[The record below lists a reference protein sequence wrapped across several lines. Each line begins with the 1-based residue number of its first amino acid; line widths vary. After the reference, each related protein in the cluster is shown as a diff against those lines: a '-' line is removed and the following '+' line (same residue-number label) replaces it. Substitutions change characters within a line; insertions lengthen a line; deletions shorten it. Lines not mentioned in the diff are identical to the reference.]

1 MGGAGV
7 AAPLAEPEVELMTDD
22 RIAALRKA
30 VEASPDD
37 DLLRLILAES
47 LVNAEEIEAAL
58 DQYVVLLD
66 QQGLPDDQLVTVGE
80 LAAANDRLALLRS
93 CLEAARQAG
102 VVEGTGRLQ
111 QLVDEMI
118 ARRSGVKVKV
128 GPETGEPAIDDVGKE
143 STTFDQVG
151 GMDEIK
157 RVIHRMVIL
166 PLSRPELYQKYGR
179 KSGGGVMLY
188 GPPGCGK
195 TLLAR
200 ATAGECG
207 LPFVNVRIEDVM
219 DPYLGVSERNLHAA
233 FERARANA
241 PCVLFLDELDA
252 LAFARHKHGG
262 SESRRLVDVLLQEL
276 DAIGSENDGLLV
288 LAATNAPWDVDEA
301 MLRPGRFDRVIFVPP
316 PDEPARADILS
327 VLLKA
332 VPSADL
338 DLKALAGQTPMFSG
352 ADLRALVERSV
363 DRVID
368 EALSTGGEPPVSMTH
383 LTEALSQVKPS
394 TLDWLHRV
402 QAYVEFANHAERYDD
417 VAKYLRTRDVR
428 RRLHK

>member
-1 MGGAGV
+1 
-7 AAPLAEPEVELMTDD
+7 MTED
-22 RIAALRKA
+22 RISALRKA
-30 VEASPDD
+30 VEANPEDV
-37 DLLRLILAES
+37 LLRLILAES
-47 LVNAEEIEAAL
+47 LVAASQTEAAL

-66 QQGLPDDQLVTVGE
+66 QQGLPDDQLVVVGE
-80 LAAANDRLALLRS
+80 LAAANGRLALLRS

-102 VVEGTGRLQ
+102 VVKGTGRLQ

-118 ARRSGVKVKV
+118 TERSGVQVKV
-128 GPETGEPAIDDVGKE
+128 GPEAEDELFVTDAPKE

-151 GMDEIK
+151 GMEEIK

-166 PLSRPELYQKYGR
+166 PLSRPELYEKYGR
-179 KSGGGVMLY
+179 RSGGGVMLY

-233 FERARANA
+233 FERARANS

-276 DAIGSENDGLLV
+276 DAIGSENEGLLV

-301 MLRPGRFDRVIFVPP
+301 MLRPGRFDRVVFVPP

-327 VLLKA
+327 VVLKE
-332 VPSADL
+332 VPAADL
-338 DLKALAGQTPMFSG
+338 ELGELARLTPMFSG

-368 EALSTGGEPPVSMTH
+368 EALANGGEPPVSMRH
-383 LTEALSQVKPS
+383 LTAALPTVKPS
-394 TLDWLHRV
+394 TLDWLHRI
-402 QAYVEFANHAERYDD
+402 QAYIEFANHTERYDD
-417 VAKYLRTRDVR
+417 VAAYLRTRDVR
-428 RRLHK
+428 RRLS

>member
-1 MGGAGV
+1 MSN
-7 AAPLAEPEVELMTDD
+7 D
-22 RIAALRKA
+22 RISALRKA

-37 DLLRLILAES
+37 VLLRLVLAES
-47 LVNAEEIEAAL
+47 LVAAGETEPAL

-66 QQGLPDDQLVTVGE
+66 QQGLPDDQLVVVGE
-80 LAAANDRLALLRS
+80 LAAANGRLALLRS

-111 QLVDEMI
+111 QLADELI
-118 ARRSGVKVKV
+118 AERSGVKIKV
-128 GPETGEPAIDDVGKE
+128 GPEDEAPFEFDTPKE

-166 PLSRPELYQKYGR
+166 PLSRPELYEKYGR
-179 KSGGGVMLY
+179 KAGGGVMLY

-276 DAIGSENDGLLV
+276 DAIGSENEGLLV

-316 PDEPARADILS
+316 PDERARADILS
-327 VLLKA
+327 VLVKE
-332 VPSADL
+332 VPSVGL
-338 DLKALAGQTPMFSG
+338 DLKALANQTPMFSG
-352 ADLRALVERSV
+352 ADLRALVERGV

-368 EALSTGGEPPVSMTH
+368 EALTSGGEPPLSMQH
-383 LTEALSQVKPS
+383 LTTALPTVKPS

-402 QAYVEFANHAERYDD
+402 RSYIEFANQSERYDD
-417 VAKYLRTRDVR
+417 VAAYLRSKDIR
-428 RRLHK
+428 RRLS

>member
-1 MGGAGV
+1 MSN
-7 AAPLAEPEVELMTDD
+7 D
-22 RIAALRKA
+22 RIDALRKA
-30 VEASPDD
+30 VDASPDD
-37 DLLRLILAES
+37 VMLRLLLAES
-47 LVNAEEIEAAL
+47 LATAGENEEAL

-66 QQGLPDDQLVTVGE
+66 QRGLPDDQFVPVGE
-80 LAAANDRLALLRS
+80 LAAANGRLALLRNL
-93 CLEAARQAG
+93 LEAARQQG

-111 QLVDEMI
+111 QLVDGMI
-118 ARRSGVKVKV
+118 AERSGVRIKV
-128 GPETGEPAIDDVGKE
+128 GPEAEPDPLGTDAPKE
-143 STTFDQVG
+143 TTTFDQVG
-151 GMDEIK
+151 GMEEIK

-166 PLSRPELYQKYGR
+166 PLSRPELYEKYGR

-207 LPFVNVRIEDVM
+207 LPFINVRIEDVM

-233 FERARANA
+233 FERARANG

-262 SESRRLVDVLLQEL
+262 SEARRLVDVLLQEL

-316 PDEPARADILS
+316 PDEPARADILT
-327 VLLKA
+327 VLTKD
-332 VPSADL
+332 VPADGL
-338 DLKALAGQTPMFSG
+338 DVKGLAAQTPMFSG
-352 ADLRALVERSV
+352 ADLRALIERGV
-363 DRVID
+363 DKVID
-368 EALSTGGEPPVSMTH
+368 EALSTGGQPPLDMRH
-383 LTEALSQVKPS
+383 LTEALAAVKPS

-402 QAYVEFANHAERYDD
+402 RSYIEFANQSERYDD
-417 VAKYLRTRDVR
+417 VAAYLKSRDVR
-428 RRLHK
+428 RRLKP

>member
-1 MGGAGV
+1 MSN
-7 AAPLAEPEVELMTDD
+7 D
-22 RIAALRKA
+22 RITALRKA

-37 DLLRLILAES
+37 VMLRLLLAES
-47 LVNAEEIEAAL
+47 LATAGENEEAL

-66 QQGLPDDQLVTVGE
+66 QQGLPDDQFVPVGE
-80 LAAANDRLALLRS
+80 LAAANGRLALLRNL
-93 CLEAARQAG
+93 LEAARQQG

-111 QLVDEMI
+111 QLVDGMI
-118 ARRSGVKVKV
+118 AERSGVRIKV
-128 GPETGEPAIDDVGKE
+128 GPEEDQDPLSADAVKE
-143 STTFDQVG
+143 TTTFDQVG

-166 PLSRPELYQKYGR
+166 PLSRPELYEKYGR

-207 LPFVNVRIEDVM
+207 LPFINVRIEDVM

-233 FERARANA
+233 FERARANG

-262 SESRRLVDVLLQEL
+262 SEARRLVDVLLQEL

-316 PDEPARADILS
+316 PDEPARADILT
-327 VLLKA
+327 VLTKD
-332 VPSADL
+332 VPADGL
-338 DLKALAGQTPMFSG
+338 DLKALAAQTPMFSG
-352 ADLRALVERSV
+352 ADLRALIERGV
-363 DRVID
+363 DKVID
-368 EALSTGGEPPVSMTH
+368 EALTSGGEPPLDMRH
-383 LTEALSQVKPS
+383 LTEALAAVKPS

-402 QAYVEFANHAERYDD
+402 RSYIEFANQSERYED
-417 VAKYLRTRDVR
+417 VAAYLKSRDVR
-428 RRLHK
+428 RRLNKP

>member
-1 MGGAGV
+1 MSN
-7 AAPLAEPEVELMTDD
+7 D
-22 RIAALRKA
+22 RIDALRKA
-30 VEASPDD
+30 VDASPDD
-37 DLLRLILAES
+37 VMLRLLLAES
-47 LVNAEEIEAAL
+47 LATAGENEEAL

-66 QQGLPDDQLVTVGE
+66 QRGLPDDQFVPVGE
-80 LAAANDRLALLRS
+80 LAAANGRLALLRNL
-93 CLEAARQAG
+93 LEAARQQG

-111 QLVDEMI
+111 QLVDGMI
-118 ARRSGVKVKV
+118 AERSGVRIKV
-128 GPETGEPAIDDVGKE
+128 GPEAEPDPLGTDAPKE
-143 STTFDQVG
+143 TATFDQVG
-151 GMDEIK
+151 GMEEIK

-166 PLSRPELYQKYGR
+166 PLSRPELYEKYGR

-207 LPFVNVRIEDVM
+207 LPFINVRIEDVM

-233 FERARANA
+233 FERARANG

-262 SESRRLVDVLLQEL
+262 SEARRLVDVLLQEL

-316 PDEPARADILS
+316 PDEPARADILT
-327 VLLKA
+327 VLTKD
-332 VPSADL
+332 VPADGL
-338 DLKALAGQTPMFSG
+338 DLKGLAAQTPMFSG
-352 ADLRALVERSV
+352 ADLRALIERGV
-363 DRVID
+363 DKVID
-368 EALSTGGEPPVSMTH
+368 EALTSGGEPPLDMRH
-383 LTEALSQVKPS
+383 LTEALAAVKPS

-402 QAYVEFANHAERYDD
+402 RSYIEFANQSERYDD
-417 VAKYLRTRDVR
+417 VAAYLKSRDVR
-428 RRLHK
+428 RRLKP

>member
-1 MGGAGV
+1 MGI
-7 AAPLAEPEVELMTDD
+7 MSND
-22 RIAALRKA
+22 RIEALRKA
-30 VEASPDD
+30 VDAAPDD
-37 DLLRLILAES
+37 VLLRLVLAES
-47 LVNAEEIEAAL
+47 LGAAGETEEAL

-66 QQGLPDDQLVTVGE
+66 QHGLPDDQFVPVGE
-80 LAAANDRLALLRS
+80 LAAANGRLALLRNL
-93 CLEAARQAG
+93 LEAARQRG

-111 QLVDEMI
+111 QLVDGMI
-118 ARRSGVKVKV
+118 AERSGVRIKV
-128 GPETGEPAIDDVGKE
+128 GPEDEQDPLIPDTPKE
-143 STTFDQVG
+143 TTTFDQVG
-151 GMDEIK
+151 GMEEIK

-166 PLSRPELYQKYGR
+166 PLSRPELYEKYGR

-262 SESRRLVDVLLQEL
+262 SEARRLVDVLLQEL
-276 DAIGSENDGLLV
+276 DAIGSENEGLLV

-327 VLLKA
+327 VLTKE
-332 VPSADL
+332 VPAEDL
-338 DLKALAGQTPMFSG
+338 DLKALAAQTAMFSG
-352 ADLRALVERSV
+352 ADLRALIERGV
-363 DRVID
+363 DKVID
-368 EALSTGGEPPVSMTH
+368 EALSSGGEPPLAMTH
-383 LTEALSQVKPS
+383 LADALTAVKPS

-402 QAYVEFANHAERYDD
+402 RSYIEFANQSERYDD
-417 VAKYLRTRDVR
+417 VAAYLKSRDVR
-428 RRLHK
+428 RRLS

>member
-1 MGGAGV
+1 MSN
-7 AAPLAEPEVELMTDD
+7 D
-22 RIAALRKA
+22 RISALRKA

-37 DLLRLILAES
+37 VLLRLVLAES
-47 LVNAEEIEAAL
+47 LVAAGETEPAL

-66 QQGLPDDQLVTVGE
+66 QQGLPDDQLVVVGE
-80 LAAANDRLALLRS
+80 LAAANGRLALLRS

-111 QLVDEMI
+111 QLADDLI
-118 ARRSGVKVKV
+118 AERSGIKIKV
-128 GPETGEPAIDDVGKE
+128 GPEDEAPFEFDTPKE

-276 DAIGSENDGLLV
+276 DAIGSENEGLLV

-327 VLLKA
+327 VLVKEM
-332 VPSADL
+332 PSAGL
-338 DLKALAGQTPMFSG
+338 DLEALANQTPMFSG
-352 ADLRALVERSV
+352 ADLRALVERGV

-368 EALSTGGEPPVSMTH
+368 EALTSGGEPPLSMQH
-383 LTEALSQVKPS
+383 LTTALPTVKPS

-402 QAYVEFANHAERYDD
+402 RSYIEFANQSERYDD
-417 VAKYLRTRDVR
+417 VAAYLRSKDIR
-428 RRLHK
+428 RRLS

>member
-7 AAPLAEPEVELMTDD
+7 AAPLAQPEVELMTDD

-47 LVNAEEIEAAL
+47 LVNAGEIEAAL

-179 KSGGGVMLY
+179 RSGGGVMLY

-233 FERARANA
+233 FERARASA

-338 DLKALAGQTPMFSG
+338 DLKALATQTPMFSG

-383 LTEALSQVKPS
+383 LTESLSQVTPS

>member
-1 MGGAGV
+1 
-7 AAPLAEPEVELMTDD
+7 
-22 RIAALRKA
+22 
-30 VEASPDD
+30 
-37 DLLRLILAES
+37 
-47 LVNAEEIEAAL
+47 
-58 DQYVVLLD
+58 
-66 QQGLPDDQLVTVGE
+66 
-80 LAAANDRLALLRS
+80 
-93 CLEAARQAG
+93 
-102 VVEGTGRLQ
+102 
-111 QLVDEMI
+111 
-118 ARRSGVKVKV
+118 
-128 GPETGEPAIDDVGKE
+128 
-143 STTFDQVG
+143 
-151 GMDEIK
+151 
-157 RVIHRMVIL
+157 VIL
-166 PLSRPELYQKYGR
+166 PLSRPELYQKDGR

-352 ADLRALVERSV
+352 ADLRSLVERSV

-368 EALSTGGEPPVSMTH
+368 EALSTGGEPPVAMTH
-383 LTEALSQVKPS
+383 LTESLSQVKPS

>member
-1 MGGAGV
+1 M
-7 AAPLAEPEVELMTDD
+7 ED
-22 RIAALRKA
+22 
-30 VEASPDD
+30 
-37 DLLRLILAES
+37 
-47 LVNAEEIEAAL
+47 
-58 DQYVVLLD
+58 
-66 QQGLPDDQLVTVGE
+66 
-80 LAAANDRLALLRS
+80 
-93 CLEAARQAG
+93 
-102 VVEGTGRLQ
+102 
-111 QLVDEMI
+111 
-118 ARRSGVKVKV
+118 
-128 GPETGEPAIDDVGKE
+128 
-143 STTFDQVG
+143 
-151 GMDEIK
+151 IK

-166 PLSRPELYQKYGR
+166 PLSRPELYEKYGR

-219 DPYLGVSERNLHAA
+219 DPYLGVSERNLHEA

-262 SESRRLVDVLLQEL
+262 SEARRLVDVLLQEL

-301 MLRPGRFDRVIFVPP
+301 MLRPEHFDRVIFVPP

-327 VLLKA
+327 VLTKD
-332 VPSADL
+332 VPADGL
-338 DLKALAGQTPMFSG
+338 DVKSLAGQTPMFSG
-352 ADLRALVERSV
+352 ADLRALIERGV

-368 EALSTGGEPPVSMTH
+368 EALTSGGEPPLSMDH
-383 LTEALSQVKPS
+383 LTAALPTVKPS

-402 QAYVEFANHAERYDD
+402 RSYIEFANQSERYDD
-417 VAKYLRTRDVR
+417 VAAYLKTRDVR
-428 RRLHK
+428 RRLS

>member
-1 MGGAGV
+1 
-7 AAPLAEPEVELMTDD
+7 MTND
-22 RIAALRKA
+22 RISALRKA

-37 DLLRLILAES
+37 VLLRLVLAET
-47 LVNAEEIEAAL
+47 LVAAGETEPAL

-66 QQGLPDDQLVTVGE
+66 QHGLPDDQLIVVGE
-80 LAAANDRLALLRS
+80 LAAANWRLALLRS

-111 QLVDEMI
+111 QLVDELI
-118 ARRSGVKVKV
+118 ASRSGVKVRI
-128 GPETGEPAIDDVGKE
+128 GPEDEAVFDSDAPKE
-143 STTFDQVG
+143 TTTFDQVG
-151 GMDEIK
+151 GMEEIK

-207 LPFVNVRIEDVM
+207 LPFVNIRIEDVM

-233 FERARANA
+233 FESARAKS

-276 DAIGSENDGLLV
+276 DAIGSDNEGLLV

-316 PDEPARADILS
+316 PDEPARVDILS
-327 VLLKA
+327 VLVGD
-332 VPSADL
+332 VPTADL
-338 DLKALAGQTPMFSG
+338 DLKTLAAQTAMFSG
-352 ADLRALVERSV
+352 ADLRALIERGV
-363 DRVID
+363 DKVID
-368 EALSTGGEPPVSMTH
+368 EALATGGEPPLSMQH
-383 LTEALSQVKPS
+383 LASALPTVKPS

-402 QAYVEFANHAERYDD
+402 RSYIEFANQSERYDD
-417 VAKYLRTRDVR
+417 VADYLRTKEIR
-428 RRLHK
+428 RRLS

>member
-1 MGGAGV
+1 MSN
-7 AAPLAEPEVELMTDD
+7 D
-22 RIAALRKA
+22 RIEALRKA
-30 VEASPDD
+30 VDTNPDD
-37 DLLRLILAES
+37 VLLRLVLAES
-47 LVNAEEIEAAL
+47 LTAAAEIEEAL

-66 QQGLPDDQLVTVGE
+66 QHGLPDDQFVPVGE
-80 LAAANDRLALLRS
+80 LAAANGRLALLRNL
-93 CLEAARQAG
+93 LEAARQRG
-102 VVEGTGRLQ
+102 IVEGTGRLQ
-111 QLVDEMI
+111 QLVDGMI
-118 ARRSGVKVKV
+118 SERSGVRIKV
-128 GPETGEPAIDDVGKE
+128 GPESEYDPLTADAIKE

-151 GMDEIK
+151 GMEEIK
-157 RVIHRMVIL
+157 RIIHRMVIL
-166 PLSRPELYQKYGR
+166 PLSRPELYEKYGR

-233 FERARANA
+233 FERARANG

-276 DAIGSENDGLLV
+276 DAIGSDNEGLLV
-288 LAATNAPWDVDEA
+288 LAASNAPWDVDEA

-327 VLLKA
+327 VLTKD
-332 VPSADL
+332 VPADDL

-352 ADLRALVERSV
+352 ADLRALIERGV
-363 DRVID
+363 DKVID
-368 EALSTGGEPPVSMTH
+368 EALSTGGEPPLAMRH
-383 LTEALSQVKPS
+383 LAGALTAVKPS

-402 QAYVEFANHAERYDD
+402 RSYIEFANQSERYDD
-417 VAKYLRTRDVR
+417 VAAYLKSRDVR
-428 RRLHK
+428 RRLT

>member
-7 AAPLAEPEVELMTDD
+7 AAPLAQEEVELMTDD

-47 LVNAEEIEAAL
+47 LVNAGEIEAAL

-111 QLVDEMI
+111 QLADEMI

-179 KSGGGVMLY
+179 RSGGGVMLY

-233 FERARANA
+233 FERARASA

-338 DLKALAGQTPMFSG
+338 DLKALATQTPMFSG

-383 LTEALSQVKPS
+383 LTESLSQVTPS

>member
-1 MGGAGV
+1 MGIGI
-7 AAPLAEPEVELMTDD
+7 MSND
-22 RIAALRKA
+22 RIEALRKA
-30 VEASPDD
+30 VDAAPDD
-37 DLLRLILAES
+37 VLLRLVLAES
-47 LVNAEEIEAAL
+47 LATAGEIEEAL

-66 QQGLPDDQLVTVGE
+66 QHGLPDDQFVPVGE
-80 LAAANDRLALLRS
+80 LAAANGRLALLRNL
-93 CLEAARQAG
+93 LEAARQRG

-111 QLVDEMI
+111 QLVDGMI
-118 ARRSGVKVKV
+118 AERSGVRIKV
-128 GPETGEPAIDDVGKE
+128 GPEDEQDPLIPDTPKE
-143 STTFDQVG
+143 TTTFDQVG
-151 GMDEIK
+151 GMEEIK

-166 PLSRPELYQKYGR
+166 PLSRPELYEKYGR

-207 LPFVNVRIEDVM
+207 LPFINVRIEDVM

-262 SESRRLVDVLLQEL
+262 SEARRLVDVLLQEL
-276 DAIGSENDGLLV
+276 DAIGSENEGLLV

-327 VLLKA
+327 VVTKE
-332 VPSADL
+332 VPADGL
-338 DLKALAGQTPMFSG
+338 DLKALAGQTAMFSG
-352 ADLRALVERSV
+352 ADLRALIERGV
-363 DRVID
+363 DKVID
-368 EALSTGGEPPVSMTH
+368 EALSTGGEPPLGMQH
-383 LTEALSQVKPS
+383 LTDALTAVKPS

-402 QAYVEFANHAERYDD
+402 RSYIEFANQSERYDD
-417 VAKYLRTRDVR
+417 VAAYLKSRDVR
-428 RRLHK
+428 RRLS

>member
-1 MGGAGV
+1 
-7 AAPLAEPEVELMTDD
+7 MTND
-22 RIAALRKA
+22 RISALRKA
-30 VEASPDD
+30 VEANPDD
-37 DLLRLILAES
+37 VLLRLVLAET
-47 LVNAEEIEAAL
+47 LVAAGETEAAL

-66 QQGLPDDQLVTVGE
+66 QQGLPEDQLTVVGE
-80 LAAANDRLALLRS
+80 LAAANGRLALLRS

-118 ARRSGVKVKV
+118 STRTGVKVKV
-128 GPETGEPAIDDVGKE
+128 GPEETGDGFVSDAPKE

-179 KSGGGVMLY
+179 RSGGGVMLY

-219 DPYLGVSERNLHAA
+219 DPYLGVSERNLHEA
-233 FERARANA
+233 FERARANS

-262 SESRRLVDVLLQEL
+262 SEARRLVDVLLQEL
-276 DAIGSENDGLLV
+276 DAIGSDNEGLLV
-288 LAATNAPWDVDEA
+288 MAATNAPWDVDEA

-316 PDEPARADILS
+316 PDEQARADILS
-327 VLLKA
+327 VVLKD
-332 VPSADL
+332 VPSAGL
-338 DLKALAGQTPMFSG
+338 DLKSLAARTPMFSG
-352 ADLRALVERSV
+352 ADLRALVERGV
-363 DRVID
+363 DGVID
-368 EALSTGGEPPVSMTH
+368 EALATGGEPPLAMQH
-383 LTEALSQVKPS
+383 LDRALPAVKPS

-402 QAYVEFANHAERYDD
+402 RSYIEFANQSERYDD
-417 VAKYLRTRDVR
+417 AAAYLKSKDVR
-428 RRLHK
+428 RRLS

>member
-1 MGGAGV
+1 
-7 AAPLAEPEVELMTDD
+7 MTND
-22 RIAALRKA
+22 RISALRKA
-30 VEASPDD
+30 VEANPD
-37 DLLRLILAES
+37 DLLLRLVLAET
-47 LVNAEEIEAAL
+47 LVAAEETEAAL

-66 QQGLPDDQLVTVGE
+66 QQGLPEDQLVAVGE
-80 LAAANDRLALLRS
+80 LAAANGRLALLRN

-111 QLVDEMI
+111 QLVDDMI
-118 ARRSGVKVKV
+118 AARTGVKVKV
-128 GPETGEPAIDDVGKE
+128 GPEETGDDFVGDTAKE
-143 STTFDQVG
+143 TTTFDQVG
-151 GMDEIK
+151 GMDDIK

-166 PLSRPELYQKYGR
+166 PLSRPELYEKYGR
-179 KSGGGVMLY
+179 RSGGGVMLY

-233 FERARANA
+233 FERARANS

-262 SESRRLVDVLLQEL
+262 SEARRLVDVLLQEL
-276 DAIGSENDGLLV
+276 DAIGSDNSGLLV
-288 LAATNAPWDVDEA
+288 MAATNAPWDVDEA

-327 VLLKA
+327 VVLKD
-332 VPSADL
+332 VPSAGL
-338 DLKALAGQTPMFSG
+338 DLKSLAARTPMFSG
-352 ADLRALVERSV
+352 ADLRALVERGV
-363 DRVID
+363 DAVID
-368 EALSTGGEPPVSMTH
+368 EALATGGEPPLAMQH
-383 LTEALSQVKPS
+383 LETALPAVKPS

-402 QAYVEFANHAERYDD
+402 RSYIEFANQSERYDD
-417 VAKYLRTRDVR
+417 AAAYLKSKDVR
-428 RRLHK
+428 RRLS

>member
-1 MGGAGV
+1 
-7 AAPLAEPEVELMTDD
+7 MTND
-22 RIAALRKA
+22 RISALRKA

-37 DLLRLILAES
+37 VLLRLILAES
-47 LVNAEEIEAAL
+47 LVTAGETESAL
-58 DQYVVLLD
+58 DEYVVLLD
-66 QQGLPDDQLVTVGE
+66 KQGLPADQLVTVGE
-80 LAAANDRLALLRS
+80 LAAANGRLALLRS

-102 VVEGTGRLQ
+102 IVEGTGRLQ
-111 QLVDEMI
+111 QLADEMI
-118 ARRSGVKVKV
+118 TERSGVRVKV
-128 GPETGEPAIDDVGKE
+128 GPEDEPVFDSDAAKE
-143 STTFDQVG
+143 TTTFDQVG

-276 DAIGSENDGLLV
+276 DAIGSENEGLLV

-327 VLLKA
+327 VLLKD
-332 VPSADL
+332 VPATGV
-338 DLKALAGQTPMFSG
+338 DLKALASQTPMFSG
-352 ADLRALVERSV
+352 ADLRALVERGV

-368 EALSTGGEPPVSMTH
+368 EALNSGGEPPLSMQH
-383 LTEALSQVKPS
+383 LAAALPSVKPS

-402 QAYVEFANHAERYDD
+402 RSYIEFANQSERYDD
-417 VAKYLRTRDVR
+417 VAAYLRSREIR
-428 RRLHK
+428 RRLS

>member
-1 MGGAGV
+1 MSN
-7 AAPLAEPEVELMTDD
+7 D
-22 RIAALRKA
+22 RIDALRKA
-30 VEASPDD
+30 VDGNPDD
-37 DLLRLILAES
+37 VLLRLVLAES
-47 LVNAEEIEAAL
+47 LVAAGETEEAL

-66 QQGLPDDQLVTVGE
+66 QYGLPDDQFVPVGE
-80 LAAANDRLALLRS
+80 LAAANGRLALLRNL
-93 CLEAARQAG
+93 LEAARQQG

-111 QLVDEMI
+111 QLVDGMI
-118 ARRSGVKVKV
+118 SERSGVRIKV
-128 GPETGEPAIDDVGKE
+128 GPEDEQDPLVLDTPKE
-143 STTFDQVG
+143 TTTFDQVG
-151 GMDEIK
+151 GMEEIK

-166 PLSRPELYQKYGR
+166 PLSRPELYEKYGR

-262 SESRRLVDVLLQEL
+262 SEARRLVDVLLQEL
-276 DAIGSENDGLLV
+276 DAIGSENEGLLV

-327 VLLKA
+327 VLTKD
-332 VPSADL
+332 VPADGL
-338 DLKALAGQTPMFSG
+338 DLKALAGQTAMFSG
-352 ADLRALVERSV
+352 ADLRALIERGV
-363 DRVID
+363 DKVID
-368 EALSTGGEPPVSMTH
+368 EALSTGGEPPLAMPH
-383 LTEALSQVKPS
+383 LADALTAVKPS

-402 QAYVEFANHAERYDD
+402 RSYIEFANQSERYDD
-417 VAKYLRTRDVR
+417 VAAYLKSRDVR
-428 RRLHK
+428 RRLS

>member
-1 MGGAGV
+1 MSN
-7 AAPLAEPEVELMTDD
+7 D
-22 RIAALRKA
+22 RIEALRKA
-30 VEASPDD
+30 VDAAPDD
-37 DLLRLILAES
+37 VLLRLVLAES
-47 LVNAEEIEAAL
+47 LGAAGETEEAL

-66 QQGLPDDQLVTVGE
+66 QHGLPDDQFVPVGE
-80 LAAANDRLALLRS
+80 LAAANGRLALLRNL
-93 CLEAARQAG
+93 LEAARQRG

-111 QLVDEMI
+111 QLVDGMI
-118 ARRSGVKVKV
+118 AERSGVRIKV
-128 GPETGEPAIDDVGKE
+128 GPEGEQDPLVADTPKE
-143 STTFDQVG
+143 TTTFDQVG
-151 GMDEIK
+151 GMEEIK

-166 PLSRPELYQKYGR
+166 PLSRPELYEKYGR

-207 LPFVNVRIEDVM
+207 LPFINVRIEDVM

-233 FERARANA
+233 FERARANS

-262 SESRRLVDVLLQEL
+262 SEARRLVDVLLQEL
-276 DAIGSENDGLLV
+276 DAIGSENEGLLV

-327 VLLKA
+327 VLVKE
-332 VPSADL
+332 VPTAGL
-338 DLKALAGQTPMFSG
+338 DLKALANQTPMFSG
-352 ADLRALVERSV
+352 ADLRALVERGV

-368 EALSTGGEPPVSMTH
+368 EALTSGGEPPLSMQH
-383 LTEALSQVKPS
+383 LTTALPTVKPS

-402 QAYVEFANHAERYDD
+402 RSYIEFANQSERYDD
-417 VAKYLRTRDVR
+417 VAAYLRSKDIR
-428 RRLHK
+428 RRLS

>member
-1 MGGAGV
+1 
-7 AAPLAEPEVELMTDD
+7 MTND
-22 RIAALRKA
+22 RITALRKA
-30 VEASPDD
+30 VEANPDD
-37 DLLRLILAES
+37 VLLRLVLAET
-47 LVNAEEIEAAL
+47 LVAAAEIESAL

-66 QQGLPDDQLVTVGE
+66 QDGLPDDQYIVVGE
-80 LAAANDRLALLRS
+80 LAAANGRLALLRS

-118 ARRSGVKVKV
+118 SSRSGVKVKV
-128 GPETGEPAIDDVGKE
+128 GRPEDEFVVSDAPQEP
-143 STTFDQVG
+143 TTFDQVG
-151 GMDEIK
+151 GMEEIK

-179 KSGGGVMLY
+179 RSGGGVMLY

-219 DPYLGVSERNLHAA
+219 DPYLGVSERNLHTA
-233 FERARANA
+233 FERARANS

-262 SESRRLVDVLLQEL
+262 SEARRLVDVLLQEL

-301 MLRPGRFDRVIFVPP
+301 MLRPGRFDRVLFVPP

-327 VLLKA
+327 VLLKEI
-332 VPSADL
+332 PSAAL
-338 DLKALAGQTPMFSG
+338 DLKNLAAQTPMYSG
-352 ADLRALVERSV
+352 ADLRALVERGV
-363 DRVID
+363 DAVID
-368 EALSTGGEPPVSMTH
+368 EALTTGGEPPLAMSH
-383 LTEALSQVKPS
+383 LERALPTVKPS

-402 QAYVEFANHAERYDD
+402 RSYIEFANQSERY
-417 VAKYLRTRDVR
+417 VAAYLRTKDVR
-428 RRLHK
+428 RRLS

>member
-1 MGGAGV
+1 
-7 AAPLAEPEVELMTDD
+7 MTDD

-47 LVNAEEIEAAL
+47 LVNAGEIEAAL

-66 QQGLPDDQLVTVGE
+66 HQGLPDDQLVTVGE

-128 GPETGEPAIDDVGKE
+128 GPETGEPAIDVGKE

-151 GMDEIK
+151 GMDEMK

-179 KSGGGVMLY
+179 RSGGGVMLY

-233 FERARANA
+233 FERARASA

-338 DLKALAGQTPMFSG
+338 DLKTLAGQTSMFSG

-383 LTEALSQVKPS
+383 LTESLGQVKPS

>member
-1 MGGAGV
+1 
-7 AAPLAEPEVELMTDD
+7 MTDD

-37 DLLRLILAES
+37 DMLRLILAES
-47 LVNAEEIEAAL
+47 LVAAEETEAAL

-66 QQGLPDDQLVTVGE
+66 HQALPAEALVGVGE
-80 LAAANDRLALLRS
+80 LAATNDRLALLRS

-118 ARRSGVKVKV
+118 TRRSGVKVKV
-128 GPETGEPAIDDVGKE
+128 GPESAEEFAEDTPKE
-143 STTFDQVG
+143 TTTFDQVG

-166 PLSRPELYQKYGR
+166 PLSRPELYEKYGR
-179 KSGGGVMLY
+179 RSGGGVMLY

-301 MLRPGRFDRVIFVPP
+301 MLRPGRFDRVVFVPP
-316 PDEPARADILS
+316 PDEPARVDILS
-327 VLLKA
+327 VVLKG
-332 VPSADL
+332 VPTADL
-338 DLKALAGQTPMFSG
+338 DLRALAAQTQMFSG

-368 EALSTGGEPPVSMTH
+368 EALATGGEPPVSMAH
-383 LTEALSQVKPS
+383 LSAALPTVKPS

-402 QAYVEFANHAERYDD
+402 QAYVEFANHTERYDD

-428 RRLHK
+428 RRLGK

>member
-1 MGGAGV
+1 MSNN
-7 AAPLAEPEVELMTDD
+7 
-22 RIAALRKA
+22 RIDALRKA
-30 VEASPDD
+30 VEASPEDVM
-37 DLLRLILAES
+37 LRLLLAES
-47 LVNAEEIEAAL
+47 LATAGEHEEAL
-58 DQYVVLLD
+58 DQYFVLLD
-66 QQGLPDDQLVTVGE
+66 QQGLPDDQFVPVGE
-80 LAAANDRLALLRS
+80 LAAANGRLALLRNL
-93 CLEAARQAG
+93 LEAARQQG

-111 QLVDEMI
+111 QLVDGMI
-118 ARRSGVKVKV
+118 AERSGVRIKV
-128 GPETGEPAIDDVGKE
+128 GPEAEADSLSTEAAKGT
-143 STTFDQVG
+143 TTFDQVG

-166 PLSRPELYQKYGR
+166 PLSRPELYEKYGR

-207 LPFVNVRIEDVM
+207 LPFINVRIEDVM

-233 FERARANA
+233 FERARANG

-262 SESRRLVDVLLQEL
+262 SEARRLVDVLLQEL

-316 PDEPARADILS
+316 PDEPARADILT
-327 VLLKA
+327 VLTKD
-332 VPSADL
+332 VPADGL
-338 DLKALAGQTPMFSG
+338 DVKALAAQTPMFSG
-352 ADLRALVERSV
+352 ADLRALIERGV
-363 DRVID
+363 DKVID
-368 EALSTGGEPPVSMTH
+368 EALTSGGEPPLDMRH
-383 LTEALSQVKPS
+383 LTEALAAVKPS

-402 QAYVEFANHAERYDD
+402 RSYIEFANQSERYDD
-417 VAKYLRTRDVR
+417 VAAYLKSRDVR
-428 RRLHK
+428 RRLKP

>member
-1 MGGAGV
+1 MGIGI
-7 AAPLAEPEVELMTDD
+7 MSND
-22 RIAALRKA
+22 RIEALRKA
-30 VEASPDD
+30 VDAAPDD
-37 DLLRLILAES
+37 VLLRLVLAES
-47 LVNAEEIEAAL
+47 LATAGEIEEAL

-66 QQGLPDDQLVTVGE
+66 QHGLPDDQFVPVGE
-80 LAAANDRLALLRS
+80 LAAANGRLALLRNL
-93 CLEAARQAG
+93 LEAARQRG

-111 QLVDEMI
+111 QLVDGMI
-118 ARRSGVKVKV
+118 AERSGVRIKV
-128 GPETGEPAIDDVGKE
+128 GPEDEQDPLIPDTPKE
-143 STTFDQVG
+143 TTTFDQVG
-151 GMDEIK
+151 GMEEIK

-166 PLSRPELYQKYGR
+166 PLSRPELYEKYGR

-207 LPFVNVRIEDVM
+207 LPFINVRIEDVM

-262 SESRRLVDVLLQEL
+262 SEARRLVDVLLQEL
-276 DAIGSENDGLLV
+276 DAIGSENEGLLV

-327 VLLKA
+327 VVTKE
-332 VPSADL
+332 VPADGL
-338 DLKALAGQTPMFSG
+338 DLKALAGQTAMFSG
-352 ADLRALVERSV
+352 ADLRALIERGV
-363 DRVID
+363 DKVID
-368 EALSTGGEPPVSMTH
+368 EALSTGGEPPLGMQH
-383 LTEALSQVKPS
+383 LTDALTAVKPS

-402 QAYVEFANHAERYDD
+402 RSYIEFANQSERYDD
-417 VAKYLRTRDVR
+417 VAAYLKSRDVR
-428 RRLHK
+428 RRLG

>member
-1 MGGAGV
+1 MSN
-7 AAPLAEPEVELMTDD
+7 D

-30 VEASPDD
+30 VEANPDD
-37 DLLRLILAES
+37 VLLRLVLAES
-47 LVNAEEIEAAL
+47 LVTAGEVEEAL

-66 QQGLPDDQLVTVGE
+66 QHALPDDQFVAVGE
-80 LAAANDRLALLRS
+80 LAAANGRLALLRNL
-93 CLEAARQAG
+93 LEAARQQG

-111 QLVDEMI
+111 QLVDDMI
-118 ARRSGVKVKV
+118 AERSGVRIKV
-128 GPETGEPAIDDVGKE
+128 GPEAETPYDPDGTGAPKE
-143 STTFDQVG
+143 TTTFDQVG
-151 GMDEIK
+151 GMEEIK

-166 PLSRPELYQKYGR
+166 PLSRPELYEKYGR

-219 DPYLGVSERNLHAA
+219 DPYLGVSERNLHDA

-262 SESRRLVDVLLQEL
+262 SEARRLVDVLLQEL
-276 DAIGSENDGLLV
+276 DAIGSENEGLLV
-288 LAATNAPWDVDEA
+288 LAASNAPWDVDEA

-327 VLLKA
+327 VLTKD
-332 VPSADL
+332 VPVDSL
-338 DLKALAGQTPMFSG
+338 DLKALAAQTPMFSG
-352 ADLRALVERSV
+352 ADLRALIERGV
-363 DRVID
+363 DKVID
-368 EALSTGGEPPVSMTH
+368 EALSSGGEPPLSMQH
-383 LTEALSQVKPS
+383 LTDVLPTVKPS

-402 QAYVEFANHAERYDD
+402 RSYIEFANQSERYDD
-417 VAKYLRTRDVR
+417 VATYLKSRDVK
-428 RRLHK
+428 RRLNRDSKS

>member
-1 MGGAGV
+1 
-7 AAPLAEPEVELMTDD
+7 MTDD

-47 LVNAEEIEAAL
+47 LVNAGEIEAAL

-128 GPETGEPAIDDVGKE
+128 GPETGEPVVNDVGKE

-166 PLSRPELYQKYGR
+166 PLSRPELYEKYGR

-338 DLKALAGQTPMFSG
+338 DLKALADRTPMFSG

-383 LTEALSQVKPS
+383 LTESLGQVTPS

-402 QAYVEFANHAERYDD
+402 QAYVEFANHSERYDD

-428 RRLHK
+428 RLGR